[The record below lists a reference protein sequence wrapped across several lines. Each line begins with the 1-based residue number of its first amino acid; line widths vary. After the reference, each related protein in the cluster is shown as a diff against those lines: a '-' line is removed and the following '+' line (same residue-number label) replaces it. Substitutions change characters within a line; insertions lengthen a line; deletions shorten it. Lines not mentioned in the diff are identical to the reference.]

1 MNEAAVSDM
10 FGSAEPALSLP
21 PVQLDQFEGPL
32 DVLLHLIRSQK
43 LEIFDIPIAMITSQY
58 LQILDAQEE
67 LDLEVAG
74 DYLVMASTLM
84 QLKSRLL
91 LPRPELDDEGN
102 EIDPRAE
109 LAAQLIAYEQYRM
122 LAEDLNERP
131 RISRD
136 VFTRSIFPEADEVE
150 RPLPEGDLD
159 ALLIEVDNVVEWLV
173 LGAAQDLYRH
183 RRLIT
188 EATKIVLFQNGWGN
202 ADKFTSFFSGDR
214 IYNARVITGFVRPRP
229 NVVDVTVHAD
239 SIHIGS
245 LFGGDLSFIHK
256 LCELISAGDIGCE
269 VTETIEKDLWAKMLY
284 NCALNPLGAI
294 LDVPYGR
301 LAESESTRLIMN
313 AVIKE
318 VFAVLAA
325 AAYRTHWQNPADF
338 IEVFYEKLVPDT
350 AEHKSSTL
358 QDILAKKP
366 TEIDALNGAVIELAN
381 RHEIAVPY
389 NLAVYNM
396 VKFLEARTN

>member
-1 MNEAAVSDM
+1 MVVIMKILIYGA
-10 FGSAEPALSLP
+10 GSVGLGIASCLLKSGAEVDIIARQETVDSLRQNGL
-21 PVQLDQFEGPL
+21 VRTG
-32 DVLLHLIRSQK
+32 
-43 LEIFDIPIAMITSQY
+43 IF
-58 LQILDAQEE
+58 
-67 LDLEVAG
+67 G
-74 DYLVMASTLM
+74 DYHAPASAFNCYTSLSEIESQPYDTTCTAKLTLDSGTRYILVCT
-84 QLKSRLL
+84 KSF
-91 LPRPELDDEGN
+91 D
-102 EIDPRAE
+102 
-109 LAAQLIAYEQYRM
+109 
-122 LAEDLNERP
+122 
-131 RISRD
+131 S
-136 VFTRSIFPEADEVE
+136 
-150 RPLPEGDLD
+150 
-159 ALLIEVDNVVEWLV
+159 
-173 LGAAQDLYRH
+173 LGAAQDLCRH
-183 RRLIT
+183 SRLIE

-202 ADKFTSFFSGDR
+202 AEKFTSFFSSDR

-229 NVVDVTVHAD
+229 NVVDITVHAD

-256 LCELISAGDIGCE
+256 LCELISTGGIGCE
-269 VTETIEKDLWAKMLY
+269 PTGNIEKDLWAKMLY

-301 LAESESTRLIMN
+301 LAESESTRMIMDGI
-313 AVIKE
+313 IKE

-325 AAYRTHWQNPADF
+325 VGYSTHWKTPADF
-338 IEVFYEKLVPDT
+338 IEVFYDKLVPDT

-396 VKFLEARTN
+396 VKFIEAKAS